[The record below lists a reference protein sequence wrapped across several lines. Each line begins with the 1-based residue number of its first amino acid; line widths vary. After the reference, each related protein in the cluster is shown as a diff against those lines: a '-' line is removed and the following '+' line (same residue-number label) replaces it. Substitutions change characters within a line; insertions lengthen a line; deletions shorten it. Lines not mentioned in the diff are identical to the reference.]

1 MNGKTLRVIALGL
14 GGLVVAL
21 VLTVGAFALAG
32 QQIAQPAGVPIFTTS
47 TTPSPTP
54 GDDRTAS
61 PSPERERTDSPSPSV
76 DDHGGGTGESSS
88 GGSSGSDDGGLRGSR
103 LVGLGL
109 GRLGERIGRLIR
121 LGFGIGIRL
130 RIGLGLGL
138 GRARRRLTPDP

>member
-21 VLTVGAFALAG
+21 ALVVGAFALAG

-47 TTPSPTP
+47 ATPSPTP

-76 DDHGGGTGESSS
+76 DDHGGGTGESTS
-88 GGSSGSDDGGLRGSR
+88 GGSSGSDDGSSGGRNSSGS
-103 LVGLGL
+103 GSDDSGS
-109 GRLGERIGRLIR
+109 GSGDSSGSGSGSGEHG
-121 LGFGIGIRL
+121 
-130 RIGLGLGL
+130 
-138 GRARRRLTPDP
+138 DD